1 MMKLTLPI
9 RRQLGRQLSG
19 CALLAAMLASSTA
32 GFAAGGGNYGR
43 VTGLVTDR
51 LGNPLTGASVVIA
64 GPGITRHVERVLTD
78 THGRFAAEHLLPG
91 RYSLRVAA
99 TNQIPVLRNGIE
111 VEPGQTSQLSVIL
124 GAILPALRPEPA
136 QAVVRSGDDWKWV
149 LRTSASVR
157 PVLRFRAAPSDRK
170 APLEPSQKLIA
181 MIPGSAGQDGL
192 RSDSGT
198 GSVLAYWRP
207 LSDDADLLVAS
218 LVAADGI
225 ADSSLVTSF
234 RHRAVNGNPQE
245 LTLVVHQLSL
255 SDGVQLP
262 SRYGPA
268 SAMSGQGVV
277 ISYAQTRQLSSALK
291 LTSGVEVDYLNASR
305 NAAVAQPRAEL
316 EYQVSQ
322 AGKVT
327 VHYGTVA
334 PSSDGTLAQRVD
346 ELNTFPLISL
356 HNNAPRLET
365 VRHGEV
371 AYSRR
376 LSKKTEL
383 EVAAYHDNF
392 NDAVVRGFGEPGA
405 WGQWAAAGD
414 VLPNATSNGV
424 NFNAGNYGS
433 SGLRASV
440 SQSLGR
446 HLEVSALYANGDA
459 LAVIP
464 AVARAKTPGNT
475 FAAAV
480 HPRRTESA
488 AAKITACVP
497 ASKTKIVA
505 SYAWLESGSVTAVD
519 PYGLEELN
527 VAPYL
532 GVQIR
537 QPLPSI
543 SVIPGAHIEAV
554 ADFRNLA
561 GEGYVRIASSS
572 GEPLVLTPA
581 YRSFRGGFSVQF

>member
-1 MMKLTLPI
+1 MIAT
-9 RRQLGRQLSG
+9 S
-19 CALLAAMLASSTA
+19 AAA
-32 GFAAGGGNYGR
+32 FAAGGSGTYGR

-51 LGNPLTGASVVIA
+51 QGNPLTGASVVIA

-111 VEPGQTSQLSVIL
+111 VDPGQTSQLSVIL
-124 GAILPALRPEPA
+124 GAILPALHQEPG

-149 LRTSASVR
+149 LRTSASAR
-157 PVLRFRAAPSDRK
+157 PVLRFRTAPGDSK

-181 MIPGSAGQDGL
+181 MIPGSAGQDAL
-192 RSDSGT
+192 RNDSGP

-218 LVAADGI
+218 SVAADGV

-234 RHRAVNGNPQE
+234 RRQAVSGNPQE

-268 SAMSGQGVV
+268 SVMSAQGVV
-277 ISYAQTRQLSSALK
+277 VSYVQTRQISSALK
-291 LTSGVEVDYLNASR
+291 LTSGFEVDYLNASR
-305 NAAVAQPRAEL
+305 NAAAAQPRAEL
-316 EYQVSQ
+316 EYRLNRAS
-322 AGKVT
+322 KIT
-327 VHYGTVA
+327 VRYGTVA

-346 ELNTFPLISL
+346 ELNTFPLVSL
-356 HNNAPRLET
+356 RDNAPRLET
-365 VRHGEV
+365 VRHSEV

-376 LSKKTEL
+376 LSKRTEL
-383 EVAAYHDNF
+383 NVAAYHDDF
-392 NDAVVRGFGEPGA
+392 NDAVVRGFGQPGA

-414 VLPNATSNGV
+414 VLPNAASNGV
-424 NFNAGNYGS
+424 NLNAGGYGS

-446 HLEVSALYANGDA
+446 HFEVSALYANGDA

-464 AVARAKTPGNT
+464 AGVARAETPGSA

-480 HPRRTESA
+480 HSRRTESA
-488 AAKITACVP
+488 AAKVTARVP
-497 ASKTKIVA
+497 SSKTKIVA
-505 SYAWLESGSVTAVD
+505 SYAWVERGSVTAVD
-519 PYGLEELN
+519 PYGLADLN

-561 GEGYVRIASSS
+561 GEGYVRIASAS